1 MLKPR
6 TYVQSIAA
14 DSKLLK
20 HSKRCCFYVEL
31 TASRTLQS
39 SSRTGGSIPKYQ
51 YLNDNGFSFFSH
63 YHRFDAYRPTW
74 LWVTWQV
81 SCENCVTWQV
91 SCENWATR
99 QVSCENWVTRQVSCE
114 NCLPFASTCVPP
126 MFLVVFV
133 LLAFLCFLCCIFV
146 VCLRSV
152 FCGQYYLYFWIALRV
167 SLTYG
172 SYSSLSFSW
181 NNKNI

>member
-1 MLKPR
+1 MLLKPR

-20 HSKRCCFYVEL
+20 HSKRRCFYVEL

-51 YLNDNGFSFFSH
+51 YLNDNGFSFFFH
-63 YHRFDAYRPTW
+63 YHRFDAYQPTW

-81 SCENCVTWQV
+81 SCEN
-91 SCENWATR
+91 WA
-99 QVSCENWVTRQVSCE
+99 TRQVSCE

-126 MFLVVFV
+126 MFWWCSW
-133 LLAFLCFLCCIFV
+133 LAFLCFLCCMFV

-152 FCGQYYLYFWIALRV
+152 FCGQFYLYFWIALRV
-167 SLTYG
+167 YLTYG